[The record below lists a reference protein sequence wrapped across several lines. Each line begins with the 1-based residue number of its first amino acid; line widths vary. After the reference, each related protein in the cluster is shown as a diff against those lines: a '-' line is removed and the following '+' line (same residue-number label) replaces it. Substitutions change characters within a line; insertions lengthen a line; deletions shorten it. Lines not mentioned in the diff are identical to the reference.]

1 VSGLGGGS
9 SESSVGWET
18 ASEGAEKGSKRR
30 EAVAESVLS
39 GQPVVSRVHRRSPG
53 FVVPVERRDA
63 RPRGAG
69 CQGRREALPAGL
81 PCGPR
86 RPRDAFA
93 LTRTTNQER
102 ERRDRLSWP
111 GQGAVAGRDRGCAVT
126 PWIAARYPQWR
137 REEKRGSRGRRAR
150 SPPVLGGQ
158 RVKAHLTAVG
168 RDDEVVEETHP
179 DVLGCTLQ
187 APREEEVLLAR

>member
-1 VSGLGGGS
+1 MVDLPRARLDGKCQRMPGKRMI
-9 SESSVGWET
+9 E
-18 ASEGAEKGSKRR
+18 RR

-93 LTRTTNQER
+93 LTGTTDQER
-102 ERRDRLSWP
+102 GKARPTELAGSGRGGRQRPRLCCYVMDRSAIP
-111 GQGAVAGRDRGCAVT
+111 AVAPRRGEARVPVCAVT
-126 PWIAARYPQWR
+126 IRAWR
-137 REEKRGSRGRRAR
+137 TANGSAPGHDRTRR
-150 SPPVLGGQ
+150 
-158 RVKAHLTAVG
+158 
-168 RDDEVVEETHP
+168 
-179 DVLGCTLQ
+179 
-187 APREEEVLLAR
+187 